1 MVPYPFETLFSS
13 NCSFEKKKKKTLK
26 LMSINMNLAFKQKEK
41 ARDIISRVN
50 YTERHINLSRFV
62 SKFGSEH

>member
-1 MVPYPFETLFSS
+1 MAPYPFETLFSS
-13 NCSFEKKKKKTLK
+13 NCSFERMEILK